1 MPGRRE
7 DEIPEVF
14 AGFRGYR
21 RPRYTPVP
29 SQFLDEHLCFL
40 SGSEVKVLLYIM
52 RHTYGY
58 GKNADHISARQISE
72 GIVTQGGRRID
83 YGTGLSRSSVWK
95 AIQSLEAKGL
105 VEIIRETG
113 PEGDY
118 EINYYRVREHLGE
131 DDGEEVSGEVPGDT
145 NSDSSSSTTPS
156 EGSSKSEHTLGVVQ
170 KSDYPISSANRGSP
184 KIGLPVVQK
193 SDYITIRDST
203 IRDSLS
209 RDLFDF
215 ASRFLEAIGERRPSH
230 QKRERAATVIQE
242 LQEQGYAPEEIEA
255 AIDLAA
261 QRGARDAGLLPYIIG
276 EAIALQEATVSP
288 NPQSLSSTSPSDE
301 AASSRLTEGLK
312 RLRNLS
318 EEEYNALRQ
327 AALRKLHGRQL
338 PEAAIEGMM
347 VGLLEQ
353 RDA

>member
-105 VEIIRETG
+105 VEIIRRLG
-113 PEGDY
+113 P
-118 EINYYRVREHLGE
+118 RA
-131 DDGEEVSGEVPGDT
+131 T
-145 NSDSSSSTTPS
+145 TKSTTT
-156 EGSSKSEHTLGVVQ
+156 GSVSTLARTMG
-170 KSDYPISSANRGSP
+170 KRYPGKCLAIQTAIPRLLQLRLR
-184 KIGLPVVQK
+184 GLPK
-193 SDYITIRDST
+193 ANIRW
-203 IRDSLS
+203 
-209 RDLFDF
+209 
-215 ASRFLEAIGERRPSH
+215 E
-230 QKRERAATVIQE
+230 
-242 LQEQGYAPEEIEA
+242 
-255 AIDLAA
+255 
-261 QRGARDAGLLPYIIG
+261 
-276 EAIALQEATVSP
+276 
-288 NPQSLSSTSPSDE
+288 
-301 AASSRLTEGLK
+301 
-312 RLRNLS
+312 
-318 EEEYNALRQ
+318 
-327 AALRKLHGRQL
+327 
-338 PEAAIEGMM
+338 
-347 VGLLEQ
+347 
-353 RDA
+353 